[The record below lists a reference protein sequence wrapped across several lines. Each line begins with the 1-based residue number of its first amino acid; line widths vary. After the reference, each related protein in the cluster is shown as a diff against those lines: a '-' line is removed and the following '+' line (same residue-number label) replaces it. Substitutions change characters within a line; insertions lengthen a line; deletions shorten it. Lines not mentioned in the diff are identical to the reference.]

1 MSYNR
6 VNGYAA
12 ECERTVFP
20 GEPSAEERKL
30 YDIVMEARAL
40 AFEMVKP
47 GTRCSDIDM
56 TTQEFFKK
64 DEEPTRGSSIV
75 IITTSGIHTE
85 ASLCL
90 YPNIYIVIS
99 QYFIY
104 NFFGF
109 AYLLSKSL
117 TPLYR

>member
-56 TTQEFFKK
+56 TTQEFFKGTSK
-64 DEEPTRGSSIV
+64 NVKFPLAYHTPPKNQGDFAKKMYEFIVESSK
-75 IITTSGIHTE
+75 
-85 ASLCL
+85 
-90 YPNIYIVIS
+90 
-99 QYFIY
+99 
-104 NFFGF
+104 
-109 AYLLSKSL
+109 YLS
-117 TPLYR
+117 